1 MKMKHIYVIIKLY
14 TLLGFF
20 VVNKNKSLH
29 MDAMQASRYLNGF
42 LHCMEATACNAISFQ
57 DFLQYVV
64 KENPQKHIVMVL
76 DNARIHHAKLLKPF
90 LRKNSQR
97 LTLIFLPPYS
107 PNLNLLERIWKWLKE
122 SVISNRFHSSKEEI
136 RASVVSF
143 LEYIAQCPEKVLQR
157 LGVEQ
162 LLKY

>member
-1 MKMKHIYVIIKLY
+1 MDFAFGSKNPTDVSQLAPLGVGVSKYVVRENQKKHIFMI
-14 TLLGFF
+14 
-20 VVNKNKSLH
+20 
-29 MDAMQASRYLNGF
+29 
-42 LHCMEATACNAISFQ
+42 
-57 DFLQYVV
+57 
-64 KENPQKHIVMVL
+64 L
-76 DNARIHHAKLLKPF
+76 DNTRIHHAKLLKPF
-90 LRKNSQR
+90 LRKNCQL

-107 PNLNLLERIWKWLKE
+107 PNLNLLERICKWLKE
-122 SVISNRFHSSKEEI
+122 SIISNRSHASQEEI

>member
-1 MKMKHIYVIIKLY
+1 
-14 TLLGFF
+14 
-20 VVNKNKSLH
+20 
-29 MDAMQASRYLNGF
+29 
-42 LHCMEATACNAISFQ
+42 
-57 DFLQYVV
+57 
-64 KENPQKHIVMVL
+64 MVL

-90 LRKNSQR
+90 LRQNSQR

-122 SVISNRFHSSKEEI
+122 SVISNRFHASQEEI

-143 LEYIAQCPEKVLQR
+143 LEYIAHCPEKVLQR
-157 LGVEQ
+157 SGVEQ